1 METTKNLS
9 QDQRDTILKRFNV
22 TQKDISGTIG
32 GEEDEDYCDSW
43 QELKIDVDF
52 FNIC

>member
-1 METTKNLS
+1 MKSISLKEKYKKNY
-9 QDQRDTILKRFNV
+9 V
-22 TQKDISGTIG
+22 G